1 MVEKKKTPAKQL
13 KLIEKTVKTL
23 IDLLAIEKPKIKL
36 KQDEAGVVYVD
47 IDCLEPG
54 ILIGYKGETIINL
67 QLILALIVYKKLGVW
82 QKIIV
87 NISDWRQQ
95 KEESLKK
102 LALNTAQR
110 VKFSGQEII
119 LGSLNSAERRIIHLV
134 LADHPDVMTES
145 QGEGSERRLI
155 VKPRGSSLR
164 ASSDAI

>member
-1 MVEKKKTPAKQL
+1 MAEKKSTPAKQL

-23 IDLLAIEKPKIKL
+23 IDLLAIEKPKIKI
-36 KQDEAGVVYVD
+36 KQDEAGVFYVD
-47 IDCLEPG
+47 LDCLEPG

-67 QLILALIVYKKLGVW
+67 QLILALVVYKKLGVW

-87 NISDWRQQ
+87 NVADWRQQ

-110 VKFSGQEII
+110 VKFSGQEVI
-119 LGSLNSAERRIIHLV
+119 LGSLNSAERRVIHLV
-134 LADHPDVMTES
+134 LASHPDVMTES

-155 VKPRGSSLR
+155 VKPREIKDSKSVTQ
-164 ASSDAI
+164 